1 MPKKIEVVILG
12 LGYIGLP
19 TAALIS
25 NTNKFV
31 FGVDT
36 NQNVVDTINKGQ
48 VHIIEP
54 ELDIA
59 VEKAVKGGFFKAS
72 TKAVAANTYLLA
84 VPTPFKT
91 DNQPDI
97 SFVKAATASVLNLL
111 KAGDF
116 LLLSLLHQL
125 ELQKK

>member
-1 MPKKIEVVILG
+1 MAKKIEVVILG

-59 VEKAVKGGFFKAS
+59 VEKAVNG
-72 TKAVAANTYLLA
+72 
-84 VPTPFKT
+84 
-91 DNQPDI
+91 
-97 SFVKAATASVLNLL
+97 
-111 KAGDF
+111 
-116 LLLSLLHQL
+116 LSLIHI
-125 ELQKK
+125 